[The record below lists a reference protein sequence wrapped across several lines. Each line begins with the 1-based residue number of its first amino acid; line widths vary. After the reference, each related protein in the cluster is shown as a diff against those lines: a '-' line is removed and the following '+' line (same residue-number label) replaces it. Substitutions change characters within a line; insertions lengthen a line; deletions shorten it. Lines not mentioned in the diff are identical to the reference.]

1 MTVVRS
7 ESDESKT
14 TIVLFMNIYIAMY
27 NLLYTWDEKAI
38 KHFERRLGYVNLLH
52 SFLTCHC
59 GSSKDL
65 STW

>member
-52 SFLTCHC
+52 LRNKARVIVFVTE
-59 GSSKDL
+59 
-65 STW
+65 